1 MLTFLIDLPFDPW
14 ILIWAFIIIATVVV
28 ELATDNLVTIWF
40 TLGAVVALITLAF
53 GASEWIQIVTFV
65 GSSAIF
71 LVATRPLTKKM
82 MRRSIIRTNAD
93 KVIGTIG
100 IVTKP
105 FSEGEIGE
113 VKVDSNFWRA
123 INLDG
128 KSFEEGEKIMVDAI
142 TGTKLV
148 VSKLEEENKIEVL

>member
-1 MLTFLIDLPFDPW
+1 MLTFLANLEIDPW

-53 GASEWIQIVTFV
+53 GASEWVQIITFV

-71 LVATRPLTKKM
+71 LIATRPLTKKM

-93 KVIGTIG
+93 KAIGAIG
-100 IVTKP
+100 VVTKA

-113 VKVDSNFWRA
+113 VKVDGVLWRA
-123 INLDG
+123 VNLDG
-128 KSFEEGEKIMVDAI
+128 LNFQEGEKIMVDAI

-148 VSKLEEENKIEVL
+148 VSKLDEERKIEIL

>member
-1 MLTFLIDLPFDPW
+1 MLTFLANMEIDPW
-14 ILIWAFIIIATVVV
+14 ILIWAFIIIATVLV

-53 GASEWIQIVTFV
+53 GASEWVQLVTFV
-65 GSSAIF
+65 GSSAVF

-82 MRRSIIRTNAD
+82 MRRSIIKTNAD
-93 KVIGTIG
+93 RLVGTVAT
-100 IVTKP
+100 VTKG
-105 FSEGEIGE
+105 FNLGEIGE
-113 VKVDSNFWRA
+113 VKIDGIYWRA

-128 KSFEEGEKIMVDAI
+128 LSFQEGEKVMIDAI

-148 VSKLEEENKIEVL
+148 VSKLEENNKIEVL

>member
-1 MLTFLIDLPFDPW
+1 MLTFLANMEIDPW

-53 GASEWIQIVTFV
+53 GASEWVQMVTFV

-71 LVATRPLTKKM
+71 LIATRPLTKKM
-82 MRRSIIRTNAD
+82 MRRSIIKTNAD
-93 KVIGTIG
+93 RLVGTIAT
-100 IVTKP
+100 VTKS
-105 FSEGEIGE
+105 FEMGEIGE
-113 VKVDSNFWRA
+113 VKVDSIFWRA

-128 KSFEEGEKIMVDAI
+128 LSFQEGEKVMIDAI

-148 VSKLEEENKIEVL
+148 VSKLDESKKIEIL